1 MAEETGDT
9 VESQVP
15 AEKTPNEV
23 LKEFLPDFIEICKK
37 HNVKAAFV
45 AMNPLP
51 PEPGV
56 EGQKFQIAVN
66 GDEDVVNYFMSIQ
79 QQLQMASNEIRR
91 LQGGIQRPPLN
102 FQPKRPH

>member
-1 MAEETGDT
+1 MAENTEETS
-9 VESQVP
+9 ENKVP
-15 AEKTPNEV
+15 GEKTPNEV
-23 LKEFLPDFIEICKK
+23 LKEFLPDFVAACKK

-79 QQLQMASNEIRR
+79 QQLQMAANEIRR
-91 LQGGIQRPPLN
+91 LQGGLQRPPMN
-102 FQPKRPH
+102 FHPKGPH